1 MSTESDPLRRD
12 LERLRRTK
20 GLCPLT
26 PEEADAAL
34 AATPDTPL
42 TEAEIERL
50 LSSATA
56 GEAGVAE
63 PLPERAWDPDKEM
76 ASIDEDVLQLNR
88 NAGAEDA
95 EVDQLVDEH
104 FRKAL
109 GDDGEE
115 DDERGDGQ
123 VSPRAGG

>member
-1 MSTESDPLRRD
+1 MSTEPDPLKKD
-12 LERLRRTK
+12 LERLRRMK

-42 TEAEIERL
+42 PEDEIERL
-50 LSSATA
+50 LLSAA
-56 GEAGVAE
+56 SGGACLEE
-63 PLPERAWDPDKEM
+63 PVPEQEWDPDRELEE
-76 ASIDEDVLQLNR
+76 IDEEVLQLNR
-88 NAGAEDA
+88 NAGDEDA
-95 EVDQLVDEH
+95 EVDQRVDEH
-104 FRKAL
+104 FRKAV

-123 VSPRAGG
+123 APPGAGG